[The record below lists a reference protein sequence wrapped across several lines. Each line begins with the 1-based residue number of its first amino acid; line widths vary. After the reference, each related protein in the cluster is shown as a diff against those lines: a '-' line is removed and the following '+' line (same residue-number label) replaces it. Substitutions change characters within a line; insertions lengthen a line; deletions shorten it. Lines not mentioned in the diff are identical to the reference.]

1 MIIGQETRDLV
12 PEYATLELDL
22 IQVHGRLKPERIYGL
37 FGRRN
42 LAESSEFETH
52 QQNHDALLAAYR
64 AQDWSRARELL
75 GRCRLSDR
83 HDLDKL
89 YDLFTARI
97 EDYSTNPL
105 MADWNVVHV
114 AQNK

>member
-1 MIIGQETRDLV
+1 MSQ
-12 PEYATLELDL
+12 
-22 IQVHGRLKPERIYGL
+22 RLWHPICISISPALGE
-37 FGRRN
+37 
-42 LAESSEFETH
+42 
-52 QQNHDALLAAYR
+52 NHDALLAAYR

-89 YDLFTARI
+89 YDLFAARI

-105 MADWNVVHV
+105 MAVWNVVHV